1 VYRVLNHNNKVPRP
15 VRFTD
20 FVVIFT
26 GALYNLFQVFEVFF
40 SEIHELSI
48 YHSNQKTKTMQAW
61 EDMSTDLEK
70 LQGDTDG

>member
-1 VYRVLNHNNKVPRP
+1 VLNHNDKVPRP

-20 FVVIFT
+20 FLVVLT
-26 GALYNLFQVFEVFF
+26 GAFYNMAQALEVFF

-61 EDMSTDLEK
+61 EDMTTDLEK